1 MPLAAGAAL
10 AAALAQPLARVVHDL
25 PAPAR
30 ITRAGVVACAAPPP
44 RAAGTAH
51 ERPQASVGGRWR
63 RRRPPAGRR
72 SRRRGYGRAGRVRV
86 DAAHTLAPHRW
97 GVRRPCA
104 RVVCAMHVASWT
116 CPDPRGEIGAIS
128 HLEPR
133 EAPGRLL
140 AARGCPGG
148 LGGGVRTAS
157 DASVALSSSSRR
169 AHVYTC
175 HFRMISRL
183 CEIVRVVR
191 VSHERPN
198 AWYARY
204 ICSP

>member
-1 MPLAAGAAL
+1 MRRTRWHRTGGAL
-10 AAALAQPLARVVHDL
+10 
-25 PAPAR
+25 
-30 ITRAGVVACAAPPP
+30 
-44 RAAGTAH
+44 
-51 ERPQASVGGRWR
+51 
-63 RRRPPAGRR
+63 
-72 SRRRGYGRAGRVRV
+72 
-86 DAAHTLAPHRW
+86 
-97 GVRRPCA
+97 GVRARASCVPC
-104 RVVCAMHVASWT
+104 MWLSWT

-191 VSHERPN
+191 ISHERPN
-198 AWYARY
+198 AWHARY